1 MTIREF
7 RLMLGIKQK
16 DFAEKYQIP
25 LRTLQDW
32 EAGRRTPPEYLP
44 PLLFFRVAFDF
55 PTITPPDNYMQM
67 IKSDDLDPLEDLD

>member
-16 DFAEKYQIP
+16 DFAEKYKIP

-32 EAGRRTPPEYLP
+32 ENGKRTPPEYLP
-44 PLLFFRVAFDF
+44 PLLFFRVAYDY
-55 PTITPPDNYMQM
+55 PTITPPEDYMQ
-67 IKSDDLDPLEDLD
+67 IIRSEDPDPFD

>member
-16 DFAEKYQIP
+16 DFAEKYHIP

-32 EAGRRTPPEYLP
+32 ESGRRKPPEYLP
-44 PLLFFRVAFDF
+44 PLLFFRVAYDY
-55 PTITPPDNYMQM
+55 PTITPPKDYMQM
-67 IKSDDLDPLEDLD
+67 IRSEDPDPFD

>member
-16 DFAEKYQIP
+16 DFAEKYSIP

-32 EAGRRTPPEYLP
+32 ESGRRTPPEYLP
-44 PLLFFRVAFDF
+44 PLLFFRVAYDY
-55 PTITPPDNYMQM
+55 PKITPPENYLDM
-67 IKSDDLDPLEDLD
+67 IKSKDPDPFDVS